1 MTEESKRYII
11 QPEDILTEQEYQLLQ
26 QAEAGELPCPWCE
39 RPLFGSFVK
48 CSWLDEDGAHQYY
61 GVRLQCVPDCGFDS
75 Y

>member
-1 MTEESKRYII
+1 MTRESERHIV
-11 QPEDILTEQEYQLLQ
+11 QSEDILTEQEYQLLQ

-48 CSWLDEDGAHQYY
+48 CSFLDDNGHPYY
-61 GVRLQCVPDCGFDS
+61 GVRLPCVPECGFEE